1 MSQTIPSRRP
11 LDQDPGDATLPL
23 GSDSPYSCLRPPE
36 SDDEIGRLGNYRVL
50 RLLAEGGMGTVFL
63 AEDLALHRK
72 AALKVIRPN
81 LERILPGAVERFL
94 REARAMAGIRHD
106 NLVTVYAA
114 GEDEGVAYL
123 AMELLQG
130 ETLEA
135 RLERTGPLPAAEV
148 VRIGKETAAGLG
160 AVHEAGL
167 IHRDIKPANLWI
179 EAPSGRV
186 KILDF
191 GLVRATRGEDGLTQ
205 VGMVVGTPAYLS
217 PEQVRAEPYDH
228 RADLFSLGCVLYRMC
243 TNQVPFPAAT
253 PTAQLTAVAVD
264 EAAPIRALNP
274 AIPDELAAVVGHLL
288 DKDPDNRP
296 QSALEVVE
304 RLVKVK
310 RGLSGVKR
318 RAAAETAG
326 NGRTRR
332 TRKPAAPA
340 ESRDRRWMRWAW
352 AAVAA
357 SIVVPLSVAGVV
369 AYQRSHRPEDS
380 RPTSAS
386 TDRPAVPAAPVR
398 KEYLDQ
404 LKPAETVNWP
414 MRGPLPPGLGGP
426 VRVQGQ
432 TVAHAVFMHAHPPF
446 EPAPSVSYA
455 LGGKYARFAGAVGY
469 TDSAPPEA
477 PPLAFAIYADG
488 KEEPVWK
495 SREPLPRN
503 RPEAFDIPVN
513 GVKVLRIEMR
523 SHGDPRGGHGAWV
536 DPVLT
541 K

>member
-1 MSQTIPSRRP
+1 MSQTLPSRRP
-11 LDQDPGDATLPL
+11 ALDPDDATQPV
-23 GSDSPYSCLRPPE
+23 GADSPYSCLRPPE
-36 SDDEIGRLGNYRVL
+36 ADDEIGRLGNFRVL
-50 RLLAEGGMGTVFL
+50 RLLAEGGMGSVFL
-63 AEDLALHRK
+63 AEDIALHRK

-94 REARAMAGIRHD
+94 REARAMAGIKHD

-114 GEDEGVAYL
+114 GEDEGVVYL

-135 RLERTGPLPAAEV
+135 RLERTWPLPAAEV

-191 GLVRATRGEDGLTQ
+191 GLVRTARGEGGLTQ

-264 EAAPIRALNP
+264 EATPIRILNP
-274 AIPDELAAVVGHLL
+274 AIPDDLSALVTRLL
-288 DKDPDNRP
+288 DKDPDDRP
-296 QSALEVVE
+296 QSALEVIE

-310 RGLSGVKR
+310 RGLSGVRR
-318 RAAAETAG
+318 RAAAETAR
-326 NGRTRR
+326 NSKTHR
-332 TRKPAAPA
+332 TRKAAPPA
-340 ESRDRRWMRWAW
+340 EARDRRWMRWAW
-352 AAVAA
+352 AAVVA

-369 AYQRSHRPEDS
+369 AYQRSHQPTDS
-380 RPTSAS
+380 EQLS
-386 TDRPAVPAAPVR
+386 TPPPAPLE
-398 KEYLDQ
+398 KKYLDE
-404 LKPAETVNWP
+404 LTPAETVNWP
-414 MRGPLPPGLGGP
+414 FRGPLPPGLTGRLRVHGQP
-426 VRVQGQ
+426 VP
-432 TVAHAVFMHAHPPF
+432 HAVFMHAHPPF
-446 EPAPSVSYA
+446 EPAPSISYA
-455 LGGKYARFAGAVGY
+455 LGGKYARFSGAVGY
-469 TDSAPPEA
+469 ADSAPPEA
-477 PPLAFAIYADG
+477 PPLAFAVYADDRPD
-488 KEEPVWK
+488 PVWQ

-503 RPEAFDIPVN
+503 QTEAFDIPVT
-513 GVKVLRIEMR
+513 GVKVLRIETR
-523 SHGDPRGGHGAWV
+523 SWGDPRGGHGAWV